1 MQGDFFQVLRRVQ
14 KEERNKSSL
23 ARVEN
28 DFYKQLRDYIKD
40 LERSVAND
48 PFGNEQLLL
57 NNAQRIATEI
67 CELRESKITQ
77 AANNNIYRSF
87 LLFRKDNPQFDLLD
101 TTPLNLTDE
110 EETLYFS
117 LMDAL
122 KNHRYRISLDE
133 YTEES
138 SIGDNYEDEEEYD
151 EDFDEDEESS
161 FVEDSYESA
170 SSVEE
175 ENDVSD
181 EMEDEISDALGE
193 SDEVLDRL
201 NQIKNAKVITDE
213 TYENID
219 KQVANQMYSG
229 QGTVDNTQALLE
241 AEETDETGEV
251 EEKQEETPVI
261 DQESQ
266 ETEEPEEESTEVQSN
281 VELGTKTESPVST
294 SPEDFYKNPDS
305 QFVDLDKLEP
315 NYDDDYYNSIAAGSN
330 YAAPSED
337 DFNLI
342 FAKPKKPKA
351 EPANAEEKA
360 PNKVEAAETKDSSSA
375 KIQSTQSSLGFASGL
390 DVKDKK
396 VSHTDGFN
404 KAIDGNIDS
413 TIDDAKKDNAPK
425 KPVDKTKGGLF
436 ARDEIEN
443 ATVVISEDVGEMVG
457 IDGKVYGPFLAND
470 VVILPN
476 ITAQILIDNNKA
488 SLVKY

>member
-23 ARVEN
+23 ARVDN

-67 CELRESKITQ
+67 CELRESKITK

-87 LLFRKDNPQFDLLD
+87 LLFKKDNPQFDLLD

-133 YTEES
+133 YTEEV
-138 SIGDNYEDEEEYD
+138 IEGNYEDDEDYD

-161 FVEDSYESA
+161 FVEDSYESG

-175 ENDVSD
+175 ESDVSED
-181 EMEDEISDALGE
+181 MEDEISDALGE

-219 KQVANQMYSG
+219 KQVANQMYPD
-229 QGTVDNTQALLE
+229 QGNAETAQELEEE
-241 AEETDETGEV
+241 AEEVAVAEV
-251 EEKQEETPVI
+251 EEKQEETPVLS
-261 DQESQ
+261 QESQ
-266 ETEEPEEESTEVQSN
+266 ETKEIQSN
-281 VELGTKTESPVST
+281 VEEDIKTETSVST
-294 SPEDFYKNPDS
+294 NPEDFYKNPDS

-342 FAKPKKPKA
+342 FAKPKKPKD
-351 EPANAEEKA
+351 E
-360 PNKVEAAETKDSSSA
+360 SA
-375 KIQSTQSSLGFASGL
+375 KSDF
-390 DVKDKK
+390 
-396 VSHTDGFN
+396 
-404 KAIDGNIDS
+404 
-413 TIDDAKKDNAPK
+413 APK
-425 KPVDKTKGGLF
+425 KPVDKTRGGLF

-476 ITAQILIDNNKA
+476 ITAQILIGNNKA

>member
-23 ARVEN
+23 ARVDN
-28 DFYKQLRDYIKD
+28 DFYKHIRDYIRD
-40 LERSVAND
+40 LERSVASD

-87 LLFRKDNPQFDLLD
+87 LLFKKDNPQFDLLD
-101 TTPLNLTDE
+101 TTPLNLTPE

-133 YTEES
+133 YSDETA
-138 SIGDNYEDEEEYD
+138 IGGNYEDDEEYD

-161 FVEDSYESA
+161 FVEDSYEST
-170 SSVEE
+170 SSVEDE
-175 ENDVSD
+175 SD
-181 EMEDEISDALGE
+181 ISDSMEDEISDALGE

-201 NQIKNAKVITDE
+201 NQIKNAKVVTNE

-219 KQVANQMYSG
+219 KQVANQMYPG
-229 QGTVDNTQALLE
+229 QDNAGNTQEFAE
-241 AEETDETGEV
+241 AEETGEV

-261 DQESQ
+261 AQELE
-266 ETEEPEEESTEVQSN
+266 ETEAPAEESTEAQSN
-281 VELGTKTESPVST
+281 VEEETKSESSVST

-330 YAAPSED
+330 YA
-337 DFNLI
+337 
-342 FAKPKKPKA
+342 
-351 EPANAEEKA
+351 EKA

>member
-23 ARVEN
+23 ARVDN

-67 CELRESKITQ
+67 CELRESKITK

-87 LLFRKDNPQFDLLD
+87 LLFKKDNPQFDLLD

-133 YTEES
+133 YTEEV
-138 SIGDNYEDEEEYD
+138 IEGNYEDDEDYD

-161 FVEDSYESA
+161 FVEDSYESG

-175 ENDVSD
+175 ESDVSED
-181 EMEDEISDALGE
+181 MEDEISDALGE

-219 KQVANQMYSG
+219 KQVANQMYPD
-229 QGTVDNTQALLE
+229 QGNAETAQELEEE
-241 AEETDETGEV
+241 AEEVAVAEV
-251 EEKQEETPVI
+251 EEKQEETPVLS
-261 DQESQ
+261 QESQ
-266 ETEEPEEESTEVQSN
+266 ETKEIQSN
-281 VELGTKTESPVST
+281 VEEDIKTETSVST
-294 SPEDFYKNPDS
+294 NPEDFYKNPDS

-330 YAAPSED
+330 YA
-337 DFNLI
+337 
-342 FAKPKKPKA
+342 
-351 EPANAEEKA
+351 
-360 PNKVEAAETKDSSSA
+360 
-375 KIQSTQSSLGFASGL
+375 
-390 DVKDKK
+390 
-396 VSHTDGFN
+396 
-404 KAIDGNIDS
+404 
-413 TIDDAKKDNAPK
+413 
-425 KPVDKTKGGLF
+425 
-436 ARDEIEN
+436 R
-443 ATVVISEDVGEMVG
+443 
-457 IDGKVYGPFLAND
+457 
-470 VVILPN
+470 
-476 ITAQILIDNNKA
+476 
-488 SLVKY
+488 

>member
-23 ARVEN
+23 ARVDN

-67 CELRESKITQ
+67 CELRESKITK

-87 LLFRKDNPQFDLLD
+87 LLFKKDNPQFDLLD

-133 YTEES
+133 YTEEV
-138 SIGDNYEDEEEYD
+138 IEGNYEDDEDYD

-161 FVEDSYESA
+161 FVEDSYESG

-175 ENDVSD
+175 ESDVSED
-181 EMEDEISDALGE
+181 MEDEISDALGE

-219 KQVANQMYSG
+219 KQVANQMYPD
-229 QGTVDNTQALLE
+229 QGNAETAQELEEE
-241 AEETDETGEV
+241 AEEVAVAEV
-251 EEKQEETPVI
+251 EEKQEETPVLS
-261 DQESQ
+261 QESQ
-266 ETEEPEEESTEVQSN
+266 ETKEIQSN
-281 VELGTKTESPVST
+281 VEEDIKTETSVST
-294 SPEDFYKNPDS
+294 NPGIWT
-305 QFVDLDKLEP
+305 
-315 NYDDDYYNSIAAGSN
+315 NW
-330 YAAPSED
+330 
-337 DFNLI
+337 NLI
-342 FAKPKKPKA
+342 MMM
-351 EPANAEEKA
+351 
-360 PNKVEAAETKDSSSA
+360 TII
-375 KIQSTQSSLGFASGL
+375 IQ
-390 DVKDKK
+390 
-396 VSHTDGFN
+396 
-404 KAIDGNIDS
+404 
-413 TIDDAKKDNAPK
+413 
-425 KPVDKTKGGLF
+425 
-436 ARDEIEN
+436 
-443 ATVVISEDVGEMVG
+443 
-457 IDGKVYGPFLAND
+457 
-470 VVILPN
+470 
-476 ITAQILIDNNKA
+476 
-488 SLVKY
+488 

>member
-1 MQGDFFQVLRRVQ
+1 M
-14 KEERNKSSL
+14 
-23 ARVEN
+23 
-28 DFYKQLRDYIKD
+28 
-40 LERSVAND
+40 
-48 PFGNEQLLL
+48 
-57 NNAQRIATEI
+57 
-67 CELRESKITQ
+67 
-77 AANNNIYRSF
+77 
-87 LLFRKDNPQFDLLD
+87 
-101 TTPLNLTDE
+101 
-110 EETLYFS
+110 
-117 LMDAL
+117 
-122 KNHRYRISLDE
+122 
-133 YTEES
+133 
-138 SIGDNYEDEEEYD
+138 
-151 EDFDEDEESS
+151 
-161 FVEDSYESA
+161 
-170 SSVEE
+170 
-175 ENDVSD
+175 
-181 EMEDEISDALGE
+181 
-193 SDEVLDRL
+193 
-201 NQIKNAKVITDE
+201 
-213 TYENID
+213 
-219 KQVANQMYSG
+219 
-229 QGTVDNTQALLE
+229 
-241 AEETDETGEV
+241 
-251 EEKQEETPVI
+251 
-261 DQESQ
+261 
-266 ETEEPEEESTEVQSN
+266 
-281 VELGTKTESPVST
+281 
-294 SPEDFYKNPDS
+294 
-305 QFVDLDKLEP
+305 DLDKLEP

-360 PNKVEAAETKDSSSA
+360 PDKLEAAETKDSSSA